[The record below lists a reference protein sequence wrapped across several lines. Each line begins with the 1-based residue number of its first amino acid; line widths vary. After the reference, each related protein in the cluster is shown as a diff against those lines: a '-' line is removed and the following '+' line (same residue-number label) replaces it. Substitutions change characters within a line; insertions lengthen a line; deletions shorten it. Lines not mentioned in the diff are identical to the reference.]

1 MCAAI
6 VLLLRPLH
14 PAACASRKEKCR
26 SEVRRTST
34 DKARP
39 MEFLYRLLEPKA
51 WAQEIKHAAESPSA
65 GTIAQRE
72 ETISQSV
79 RRGNPG

>member
-1 MCAAI
+1 
-6 VLLLRPLH
+6 
-14 PAACASRKEKCR
+14 
-26 SEVRRTST
+26 
-34 DKARP
+34 